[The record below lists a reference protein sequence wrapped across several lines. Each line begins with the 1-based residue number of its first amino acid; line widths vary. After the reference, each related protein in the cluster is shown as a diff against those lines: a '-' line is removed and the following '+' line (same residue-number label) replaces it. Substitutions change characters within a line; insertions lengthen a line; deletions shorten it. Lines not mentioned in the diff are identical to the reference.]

1 MSPHYSTEEAARH
14 LPQNY
19 KNTKLGSEEL
29 LNIVRNELKS
39 RGAYEIA
46 GIRCKFRRADK
57 DGSETLNSSEFGRLL
72 KDQLD
77 IHLNQE
83 QQAELFNIYDKNRCG
98 NIDYQEFLL
107 QLRGEM
113 NSFRKTAM
121 NQIFDS
127 IDKNKSGVIDMV
139 DL

>member
-57 DGSETLNSSEFGRLL
+57 DGDEALNFSEFQRLL
-72 KDQLD
+72 TDQLD
-77 IHLNQE
+77 IHLSE
-83 QQAELFNIYDKNRCG
+83 KQQADLFTIYDSDG
-98 NIDYQEFLL
+98 HGLI
-107 QLRGEM
+107 
-113 NSFRKTAM
+113 
-121 NQIFDS
+121 
-127 IDKNKSGVIDMV
+127 
-139 DL
+139 